1 MINFMMKH
9 PIVTYLIVDRIAVM
23 VERVCEGRAG
33 SPMIDEVVEV
43 VSEKG
48 RELKRKH
55 KESEEEKEPMGFHF
69 SKEVEEEPKYSVP
82 IYDEASGRW
91 FISNKESIEKIRER
105 FADIEPD
112 PDMELVDDFYKCL
125 GL

>member
-33 SPMIDEVVEV
+33 SPLVDDTVEIV
-43 VSEKG
+43 NRKT

-55 KESEEEKEPMGFHF
+55 EETEEKEPMGFHF
-69 SKEVEEEPKYSVP
+69 NREE
-82 IYDEASGRW
+82 A
-91 FISNKESIEKIRER
+91 
-105 FADIEPD
+105 
-112 PDMELVDDFYKCL
+112 
-125 GL
+125 

>member
-33 SPMIDEVVEV
+33 TPMVDDVVEV

-48 RELKRKH
+48 KELKRKH
-55 KESEEEKEPMGFHF
+55 KEAEEEKEPMGFHF
-69 SKEVEEEPKYSVP
+69 NKEVEEPK
-82 IYDEASGRW
+82 IEHGELIFDELTGMYFRTDEERIKVVRD
-91 FISNKESIEKIRER
+91 FIER
-105 FADIEPD
+105 L
-112 PDMELVDDFYKCL
+112 DMPL
-125 GL
+125 